1 MDSLKSMFAINI
13 DIDDYNILVINDVMR
28 MFIIQLVVQVLFFLR
43 NDKVELF
50 SIVFIENTLFLLLGV
65 IIYWLVF
72 NNLIIF
78 TNKGDKADVNNYY
91 QKVYSLS

>member
-50 SIVFIENTLFLLLGV
+50 SMVFIENTLFILFGV

>member
-50 SIVFIENTLFLLLGV
+50 SMVFIENTLFLLLGV